1 MQDPEMSKLSDA
13 VFERLVWRTD
23 LPAMQVH
30 GRVAERR
37 AQVTAVIANN
47 WKLRFRGN
55 YENREYIQMV
65 SRGRQVQ
72 QLALRRH

>member
-37 AQVTAVIANN
+37 AQVTAVIANYL
-47 WKLRFRGN
+47 KLRLRGK
-55 YENREYIQMV
+55 
-65 SRGRQVQ
+65 
-72 QLALRRH
+72 L